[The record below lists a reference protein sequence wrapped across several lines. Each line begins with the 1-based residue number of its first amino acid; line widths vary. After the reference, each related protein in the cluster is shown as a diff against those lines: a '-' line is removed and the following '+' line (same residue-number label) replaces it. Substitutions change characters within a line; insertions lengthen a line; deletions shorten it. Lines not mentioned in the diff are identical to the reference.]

1 MLSVTPNE
9 FLTFEYNDIPFISS
23 ITIITSERSGQSSYY
38 QSYMGHL
45 DDIQTALKPLKNRKI
60 LKQNFYDHF
69 RTSWTVLNDES
80 ARPEPIVALFDGLFL

>member
-45 DDIQTALKPLKNRKI
+45 DDIQTALKPLKKSEKI
-60 LKQNFYDHF
+60 EINLYDRLRLDKSFKTMNHP
-69 RTSWTVLNDES
+69 T
-80 ARPEPIVALFDGLFL
+80 RPNGNAL